1 MNVKSLRRNP
11 YVWGFLI
18 GIVKHVEGAVDRFHG
33 QPERQCIK
41 SDDTRAHCLASPVI
55 AWCF

>member
-18 GIVKHVEGAVDRFHG
+18 GIVKHVEGAVDEVGARG
-33 QPERQCIK
+33 G
-41 SDDTRAHCLASPVI
+41 S
-55 AWCF
+55 